1 MHDPLRG
8 GRNPN
13 HVSRYRSGHNA
24 RGIPGARICRQDRAS
39 IDEFKSR
46 KIDLQ
51 HSQCRFSRRST
62 EDCWCCRAV
71 WIFLSHPG
79 PPVPRWPL
87 SIIFP
92 HERGERRTV
101 PRHKLLKAGKIILG
115 KRASMIDCTVR
126 NFSSTGA
133 AVWLPNAAVLPPK
146 FDLLFDNAIQHC
158 IVVWRQAD
166 RMGVKFR
173 SAP

>member
-1 MHDPLRG
+1 
-8 GRNPN
+8 
-13 HVSRYRSGHNA
+13 
-24 RGIPGARICRQDRAS
+24 
-39 IDEFKSR
+39 
-46 KIDLQ
+46 
-51 HSQCRFSRRST
+51 
-62 EDCWCCRAV
+62 
-71 WIFLSHPG
+71 
-79 PPVPRWPL
+79 
-87 SIIFP
+87 
-92 HERGERRTV
+92 
-101 PRHKLLKAGKIILG
+101 
-115 KRASMIDCTVR
+115 MIDCTVR